1 MLVHIHRWLTLPA
14 LVALVMGSSLEPIYG
29 MLRDGTVH
37 HESEASALS
46 HQTSTQVEHGHED
59 PGLAAGEDHPHGS
72 RHQHGTGSDHCTHA
86 HGIPL
91 PSSVTPSLG
100 TWVTSPLYQA
110 LSELTPRDLTPHAPP
125 PKA

>member
-1 MLVHIHRWLTLPA
+1 
-14 LVALVMGSSLEPIYG
+14 MGSSLEPIYG
-29 MLRDGTVH
+29 MSRDGTVH

-46 HQTSTQVEHGHED
+46 YQASTQVERGHED
-59 PGLAAGEDHPHGS
+59 PGLADGGEHQHGPQ
-72 RHQHGTGSDHCTHA
+72 HQHGTGSDHCTHA

-100 TWVTSPLYQA
+100 TWVISTLYQA
-110 LSELTPRDLTPHAPP
+110 LPELTARDLTPHSPP